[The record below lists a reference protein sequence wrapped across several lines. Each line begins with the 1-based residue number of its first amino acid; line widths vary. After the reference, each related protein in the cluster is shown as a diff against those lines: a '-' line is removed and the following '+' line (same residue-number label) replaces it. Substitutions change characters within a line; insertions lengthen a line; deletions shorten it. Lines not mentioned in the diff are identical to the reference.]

1 MSKPKFSVSKWQF
14 LRLAA
19 LAPLAVSLAGC
30 GFMSNFG
37 GSGSGLPPMRPAV
50 GLDTSLSSSEYDNIY
65 GELHDGDF
73 DIPAVPYKQV
83 PSEFRR
89 QLVQNTTGERPGVI
103 IVDTKAHYLYYT
115 LADNQAVRYGVG
127 VGKAGFEWSG
137 RAHVQYKKE
146 WPRWTPP
153 REMIGRQPEL
163 IKYKNGMEPGLM
175 NPLGARAFY
184 IYRKNAKGKDE
195 DTGYRIH
202 GSPEWWSIGKSMS
215 SGCIRLMNQDIMQ
228 RSLTNCERF
237 PAFKT

>member
-1 MSKPKFSVSKWQF
+1 MSKSDFSASRRQF
-14 LRLAA
+14 LRLSA
-19 LAPLAVSLAGC
+19 LLPLIGALAGC
-30 GFMSNFG
+30 GYFG
-37 GSGSGLPPMRPAV
+37 GGAGGGLPPMRPEI
-50 GLDTSLSSSEYDNIY
+50 GLDSGVGGGTEMY
-65 GELHDGDF
+65 GELHDGGY
-73 DIPAVPYKQV
+73 DIPAVPYEQV
-83 PSEFRR
+83 PRQFRR
-89 QLVQNTTGERPGVI
+89 QLVPNTTGERPGVI

-115 LADNQAVRYGVG
+115 LAGDQAIRYGVG

-146 WPRWTPP
+146 WPHWTPP

-215 SGCIRLMNQDIMQ
+215 SGCIRLMNQDIIDLYG
-228 RSLTNCERF
+228 RVPVGTPILV
-237 PAFKT
+237 K